1 MTHAAV
7 HVLRSL
13 RSRFPGKHFVSADAD
28 VGPTALSEVCQ
39 WLSVGHEFQ
48 RLRMPRA
55 DRHSDIRDGIM
66 PGLLVCNDTGARV
79 NAGLVISP
87 GVGEFNQDLAQT
99 PQAWC
104 RLLHDRLQRLKGRK
118 YQSFSDFENQRYSS
132 HLAALASSTKLY
144 DVLVE
149 EPQDYLHLWAVLCNV
164 LTVAAWSPSASRHER
179 AHLDGFSDAIRFGN
193 SKTGRLGWSVLRAA
207 CVVVPRS
214 FSDRILS
221 YMLHAL

>member
-1 MTHAAV
+1 
-7 HVLRSL
+7 
-13 RSRFPGKHFVSADAD
+13 
-28 VGPTALSEVCQ
+28 
-39 WLSVGHEFQ
+39 
-48 RLRMPRA
+48 MPRA
-55 DRHSDIRDGIM
+55 DRHCDIRDGIM
-66 PGLLVCNDTGARV
+66 PARLVCNDTGATV
-79 NAGLVISP
+79 NAGLVIRA

-104 RLLHDRLQRLKGRK
+104 RLLHDRLQQLKGRK
-118 YQSFSDFENQRYSS
+118 CQSFPDFENERYSS
-132 HLAALASSTKLY
+132 HLAALASHTELY
-144 DVLVE
+144 GVLVE
-149 EPQDYLHLWAVLCNV
+149 EPQDFLHLWAVLCNV